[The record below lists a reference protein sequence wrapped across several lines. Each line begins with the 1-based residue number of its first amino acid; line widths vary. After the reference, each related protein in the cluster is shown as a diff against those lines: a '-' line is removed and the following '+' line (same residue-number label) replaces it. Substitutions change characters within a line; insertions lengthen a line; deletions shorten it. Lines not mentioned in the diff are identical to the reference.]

1 MIDLPFNADALGEC
15 MLSSYLRA
23 DPGRLSVLKS
33 IIHHLDD
40 DGRVGDAAR
49 FYIVQNAY
57 RRAVLRGVLI
67 ALNIKLPPW
76 AYETAQAGAAN
87 RAFIQGYREEYNLH
101 RREKRQRANNPTA
114 RLVSQALGHQRA
126 PAAAAIH

>member
-1 MIDLPFNADALGEC
+1 MTDLPSPAAFADSILA
-15 MLSSYLRA
+15 SFLRA

-57 RRAVLRGVLI
+57 RRAVLRGTLI
-67 ALNIKLPPW
+67 AVGIKLPSW
-76 AYETAQAGAAN
+76 ACENPAASLRN
-87 RAFIQGYREEYNLH
+87 REFIHAYREQYNLH
-101 RREKRQRANNPTA
+101 RREKRLR
-114 RLVSQALGHQRA
+114 SQALGHQRA
-126 PAAAAIH
+126 PEVFTAAARLSAAIH